1 MTSSAGPCWAKK
13 WWNGSLA
20 RCRLC
25 RRMHMWRPKIKSLPN
40 LEPSKSQSTVGSFSD
55 ILDVFSNPTWTCPK
69 FYQILI
75 FYDFSISFLVWNSW
89 QVGSVELEA
98 QDLDEALADVR
109 TPRNCG
115 RCPGGPRVVVPAVP
129 CSTPRLDGCNMCI
142 AGLRCRRKSQGRKSA
157 KSAKTRC
164 QPPWPWTKDKVVNS
178 DE

>member
-69 FYQILI
+69 FWF
-75 FYDFSISFLVWNSW
+75 FYVFL
-89 QVGSVELEA
+89 SVEQLAGRLSGIGGAGSRRSSSWCAYA
-98 QDLDEALADVR
+98 QKLREVSW
-109 TPRNCG
+109 G
-115 RCPGGPRVVVPAVP
+115 SRCGGP
-129 CSTPRLDGCNMCI
+129 CGSLLNTSPRWLQHVHCWSEVQEEKPGKKK
-142 AGLRCRRKSQGRKSA
+142 RKERKNQVSA
-157 KSAKTRC
+157 TLTLNQR
-164 QPPWPWTKDKVVNS
+164 
-178 DE
+178 